1 MALSYYDDAIIEK
14 IKKWMPDNNKIR
26 VLGPDETT
34 RFFETR
40 ADDNNDAPAQLPMIT
55 LSRNKDI
62 EILSTIKQLK
72 SFNGLFLM
80 APNERNL
87 AIPEKSAVLNVIPVK
102 TTYQL
107 DIYAKT
113 RYEAEEYV
121 RNFLFKLINNP
132 QIIIKVTYNNID
144 YKHTANL
151 RVLETVSDISDIS
164 QRIFPGQFYRWA
176 IQLELQDGFLFNIP
190 YKLNTTIGAIELDG
204 GNTTPTDGDGFEEI
218 EMPIPANK

>member
-1 MALSYYDDAIIEK
+1 MALSYYDDAIIAK
-14 IKKWMPDNNKIR
+14 LKKWMPDDNRIR
-26 VLGPDETT
+26 VLGPDETK

-40 ADDNNDAPAQLPMIT
+40 ADDTNDAPVQLPLIT

-72 SFNGLFLM
+72 SFNGLFIM
-80 APNERNL
+80 APNDRNL
-87 AIPEKSAVLNVIPVK
+87 AIPEKSVVLNVIPVK

-121 RNFLFKLINNP
+121 RNFLFKIINNP
-132 QIIIKVTYNNID
+132 QIIVQVPYNNID

-151 RVLETVSDISDIS
+151 RVLETVSDTSDIA
-164 QRIFPGQFYRWA
+164 QRVFPGQFYKWT
-176 IQLELQDGFLFNIP
+176 IQMELQDGFLFNLP
-190 YKLNTTIGAIELDG
+190 YKPNMIIGGIELSVPSQSDIDG
-204 GNTTPTDGDGFEEI
+204 LEEI
-218 EMPIPANK
+218 EMPDKN

>member
-1 MALSYYDDAIIEK
+1 MALSYYDDAIIAK
-14 IKKWMPDNNKIR
+14 LKKWMPDDNRIR
-26 VLGPDETT
+26 VLGPDETK

-40 ADDNNDAPAQLPMIT
+40 ADDTNDAPVQLPMIT

-72 SFNGLFLM
+72 SFNGLFIM
-80 APNERNL
+80 APNDRNL
-87 AIPEKSAVLNVIPVK
+87 AIPEKSVVLNVIPVK

-121 RNFLFKLINNP
+121 RNFLFKIINNP
-132 QIIIKVTYNNID
+132 QIIVQVPYNNID

-151 RVLETVSDISDIS
+151 RVLETVSDTSDIA
-164 QRIFPGQFYRWA
+164 QRVFPGQFYKWT
-176 IQLELQDGFLFNIP
+176 IQMELQDGFLFNLP
-190 YKLNTTIGAIELDG
+190 YKPNAVIGGIEISVPAESALDG
-204 GNTTPTDGDGFEEI
+204 LEEI
-218 EMPIPANK
+218 EMPEKN